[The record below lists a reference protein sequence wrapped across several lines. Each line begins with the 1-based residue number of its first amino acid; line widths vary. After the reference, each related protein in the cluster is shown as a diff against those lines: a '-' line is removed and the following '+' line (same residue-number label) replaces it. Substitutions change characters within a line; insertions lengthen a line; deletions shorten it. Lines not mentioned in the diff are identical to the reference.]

1 MPKKKKAAE
10 EAPEDKTP
18 EKSEWI
24 FEEEGVHYDGEW
36 VTIDN
41 AAVRQGYGTN
51 TEHGTVYV
59 GEFKEDKMHG
69 KGKITY
75 SNGSYYDGE
84 WNNNKYEGQGTYC
97 WTDGSWYEGQW
108 KDNKMHGKGTYHSKD
123 GRSWHGEFYNGNGPG
138 LEMNVDIL

>member
-41 AAVRQGYGTN
+41 AAVRQGENGIIIN
-51 TEHGTVYV
+51 MKDKERIAGQMDHGM
-59 GEFKEDKMHG
+59 KAN
-69 KGKITY
+69 GKITKCMAREHITVKTVEVGME
-75 SNGSYYDGE
+75 NFTMETVQD
-84 WNNNKYEGQGTYC
+84 
-97 WTDGSWYEGQW
+97 
-108 KDNKMHGKGTYHSKD
+108 
-123 GRSWHGEFYNGNGPG
+123 
-138 LEMNVDIL
+138 